1 MPMRSYKPLLCALLC
16 AFLAALTFSA
26 VAPNARA
33 QTKLVNRPIRL
44 LVPFAPGG
52 GVDVVA
58 RIVGQKL
65 GERIGQPILV
75 ESKPGAGGALAV
87 NELMRADPDGTTLL
101 MTTSSHATLPAL
113 AKLPWHP
120 SNDFAPIAN
129 IYVYMLVLTT
139 NPDNASRFKNFTEF
153 LTYAKANPGK
163 ISWGSSGIGGP
174 QHLAGAQFAK
184 IAGIDMVHIPY
195 RGNGPMLQAL
205 LQNDV
210 QLTFD
215 TPTLVTPHIESGKL
229 IALAVTGEQRLDK
242 LPSVATV
249 RETGLVDFSNQGR
262 IFVLAT
268 KGTPEPVQTYL
279 NKEFVATLDTPEVND
294 RLVGLGL
301 TVPKSSAN
309 TVADLTRHI
318 DEFAATYGKL
328 IAEMGIKAE

>member
-1 MPMRSYKPLLCALLC
+1 MPPFKSLLAIV
-16 AFLAALTFSA
+16 LAALTFGA
-26 VAPNARA
+26 ATPGALAQAKFPNH
-33 QTKLVNRPIRL
+33 PIRL

-75 ESKPGAGGALAV
+75 ESKPGGGGVIAV
-87 NELMRADPDGTTLL
+87 NELMRSEPDGYTLL
-101 MTTSSHATLPAL
+101 MTTSSHATLPAF

-120 SNDFAPIAN
+120 SNDFAPIAS

-139 NPDNASRFKNFTEF
+139 NAVSTQHFHNFAEF
-153 LTYAKANPGK
+153 LKYARANPGK

-184 IAGIDMVHIPY
+184 VAGLDMVHVPY

-215 TPTLVTPHIESGKL
+215 TPTLVTPQIESGKL
-229 IALAVTGEQRLDK
+229 VALAVTGERRLDK
-242 LPSVATV
+242 LPDVPTV
-249 RETGLVDFSNQGR
+249 RETGLVDFSNQGQ
-262 IFVLAT
+262 IFVLAA
-268 KGTPEPVQTYL
+268 KGTPEPVQAFL
-279 NKEFVATLDTPEVND
+279 NKEFAATLDTKEVND

-301 TVPKSSAN
+301 TVPASRDN
-309 TVADLTRHI
+309 TVAALKRHI
-318 DEFAATYGKL
+318 DDFAATYGKL

>member
-1 MPMRSYKPLLCALLC
+1 MPRLKPLLGAILAVLLFGADAPA
-16 AFLAALTFSA
+16 AF
-26 VAPNARA
+26 A
-33 QTKLVNRPIRL
+33 QSNTQPKFPSRPIRL

-65 GERIGQPILV
+65 SERIGQPVLV
-75 ESKPGAGGALAV
+75 ESKPGAGGVLAV
-87 NELMRADPDGTTLL
+87 NELMRAEPDGTTLL

-113 AKLPWHP
+113 AKQPWHP
-120 SNDFAPIAN
+120 SNDFAPVAS

-139 NPDNASRFKNFTEF
+139 NMANAPHFRTFPELLK
-153 LTYAKANPGK
+153 YAKANPGK

-184 IAGIDMVHIPY
+184 AANIDMVHVPY

-215 TPTLVTPHIESGKL
+215 TPTLVTPHIQEGKL
-229 IALAVTGEQRLDK
+229 VALAVTGEKRLDK
-242 LPSVATV
+242 LPEVPTV
-249 RETGLVDFSNQGR
+249 REAGLVDFSNQGR

-268 KGTPEPVQTYL
+268 KGTPEPVQAFL
-279 NKEFVATLDTPEVND
+279 NKEFAATLDTKEVND

-301 TVPKSSAN
+301 TVPKSSEN
-309 TVADLTRHI
+309 TVADLKKHI
-318 DEFAATYGKL
+318 DDFAATYGKL
-328 IAEMGIKAE
+328 IAELGIKAE

>member
-1 MPMRSYKPLLCALLC
+1 MPRFKPLLAAMLATLMFGILAPG
-16 AFLAALTFSA
+16 AF
-26 VAPNARA
+26 A
-33 QTKLVNRPIRL
+33 QSRFPNRPIRL

-65 GERIGQPILV
+65 SERIGQPILV
-75 ESKPGAGGALAV
+75 ESKPGAGGVIAV
-87 NELMRADPDGTTLL
+87 NELMRADPDGYTLL
-101 MTTSSHATLPAL
+101 MTTSSHATLPAF

-120 SNDFAPIAN
+120 SSDFAPI
-129 IYVYMLVLTT
+129 
-139 NPDNASRFKNFTEF
+139 EF
-153 LTYAKANPGK
+153 INYAKANPGK
-163 ISWGSSGIGGP
+163 ISWGSSGIAGP

-184 IAGIDMVHIPY
+184 AAGLDMVHVPY

-215 TPTLVTPHIESGKL
+215 TPTLVTPHVQDGKL

-242 LPSVATV
+242 LPSVPTV
-249 RETGLVDFSNQGR
+249 RETNLVDFSNQGR

-268 KGTPEPVQTYL
+268 KGTPEPVQAFL
-279 NKEFVATLDTPEVND
+279 NKEFAEALDTKEVND

-301 TVPKSSAN
+301 TVPKSREN
-309 TVADLTRHI
+309 TVANLKNHI
-318 DEFAATYGKL
+318 DDFAAVYGKL

>member
-1 MPMRSYKPLLCALLC
+1 MRSFKPLLCVLLC
-16 AFLAALTFSA
+16 TFLAALTFGAS
-26 VAPNARA
+26 APNARA
-33 QTKLVNRPIRL
+33 QTKLINRPIRL

-65 GERIGQPILV
+65 GERIGQPILI

-139 NPDNASRFKNFTEF
+139 NVANASRFKNFAEF
-153 LTYAKANPGK
+153 LAYAKANPGK

-184 IAGIDMVHIPY
+184 VAGLDMVHIPY

-215 TPTLVTPHIESGKL
+215 TPTLVTPQIESGKL

-242 LPSVATV
+242 LSNVPTV

-279 NKEFVATLDTPEVND
+279 NKEFAATLATPEVND

-301 TVPKSSAN
+301 TVPKAGDN
-309 TVADLTRHI
+309 TVADLTKHI
-318 DEFAATYGKL
+318 DDFAATYGKL
-328 IAEMGIKAE
+328 IAELGIKAE